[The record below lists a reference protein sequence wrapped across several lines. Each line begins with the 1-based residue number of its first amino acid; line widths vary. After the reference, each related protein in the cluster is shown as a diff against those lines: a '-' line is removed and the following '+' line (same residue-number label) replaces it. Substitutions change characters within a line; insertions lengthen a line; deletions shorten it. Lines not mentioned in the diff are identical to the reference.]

1 MTVRISD
8 IITALEKFAPSHL
21 QESYDNSGIQ
31 IGDNLDADCTGVL
44 LAVDPTPGVVREAIQ
59 TRCNLIITHHPLL
72 FRGLKTITGANPV
85 DRTAIEAIR
94 NGITLYSCH
103 TSLDRCAGGVS
114 HVMAQMLALKN
125 IRSLEQSDTEG
136 IGLGAIGE
144 LDNRLSPVEL
154 IELIK
159 HIFDSPIVR
168 HTTFNPDTRIKT
180 VALCGGSGSS
190 LIPDAIAAGAQAMIT
205 SDTKYHDFVDYADK
219 ILIADIGHFESERC
233 TKNIFHK
240 VITENFPN
248 FAHLYMATE
257 NNPIN
262 YM

>member
-1 MTVRISD
+1 MRIYD
-8 IITALEKFAPSHL
+8 IITALERFAPRHL

-31 IGDNLDADCTGVL
+31 IGNDIDADCTGVL
-44 LAVDPTPGVVREAIQ
+44 LAVDPTPAVVREAIQ
-59 TRCNLIITHHPLL
+59 RQCNLIITHHPLL

-85 DRTAIEAIR
+85 EQTTIDAIR
-94 NGITLYSCH
+94 NGITIYSCH

-114 HVMAQMLALKN
+114 AVMAEMLALKN
-125 IRSLEQSDTEG
+125 VRPLERTDTHG
-136 IGLGAIGE
+136 VGLGAIGE
-144 LDNRLSPVEL
+144 LDNYFSPIEF

-159 HIFDSPIVR
+159 RTFDSPVVR
-168 HTTFNPDTRIKT
+168 HTTFNPETRIKT
-180 VALCGGSGSS
+180 VVLCGGSGSS
-190 LIPDAIAAGAQAMIT
+190 LIPDAISAGAQAMVT
-205 SDTKYHDFVDYADK
+205 SDTKYHDFVEYADR
-219 ILIADIGHFESERC
+219 ILITDIGHFESEKC
-233 TKNIFHK
+233 TKYIFHK